1 MEKNGDR
8 WCPVTASR
16 GEAKVPSMMAV
27 EVEFKIKDFGMIQ
40 HCAVAKGKEVFK
52 SQEPIKL

>member
-1 MEKNGDR
+1 MEKNGDH

-27 EVEFKIKDFGMIQ
+27 EVGFKIKDFGGDS
-40 HCAVAKGKEVFK
+40 AKGKEVFK